1 MGVDDIIQTVHLSGR
16 HDETP
21 RCSTVRIQMD
31 IFCLTS
37 FQAERTNLAQ
47 GFSLKYQLSYKGTP
61 SLSPPIM
68 LISSS
73 IVFLDSTAWFRI
85 QNDPY
90 LSRFRRF

>member
-1 MGVDDIIQTVHLSGR
+1 MGVDGIIQTVYLSGQ

-21 RCSTVRIQMD
+21 RCLTVHIQMD

-47 GFSLKYQLSYKGTP
+47 GFSLKYHLQGHPITE
-61 SLSPPIM
+61 PIM
-68 LISSS
+68 VISSS
-73 IVFLDSTAWFRI
+73 IFVFLDSTTWFRI
-85 QNDPY
+85 QNDRY